1 MDLTPLIDWLKLQG
15 NVGAF
20 IVLLLPVLSW
30 FLSRKYGPPAVPA
43 SGGSPTPTLDM
54 ILKALGI
61 APKGRPATAAD
72 MPDETHLQIQAV
84 LDKVAADKAARASKM
99 LTDFTALNLIDAPPA
114 AAK

>member
-15 NVGAF
+15 NVGAL
-20 IVLLLPVLSW
+20 IVVLLPVLSW

-43 SGGSPTPTLDM
+43 NGSPTPTLDV

-72 MPDETHLQIQAV
+72 LPHEVHLQIQSV
-84 LDKVAADKAARASKM
+84 LDKAAADKAAKASKE
-99 LTDFTALNLIDAPPA
+99 LTDYTALNLIDAPPA
-114 AAK
+114 PAK